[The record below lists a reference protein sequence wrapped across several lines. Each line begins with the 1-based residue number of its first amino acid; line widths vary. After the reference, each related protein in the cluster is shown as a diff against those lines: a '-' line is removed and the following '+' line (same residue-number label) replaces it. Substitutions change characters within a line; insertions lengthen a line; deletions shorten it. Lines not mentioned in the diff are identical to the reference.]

1 MYKITYMAKEIY
13 IGGERCRYY
22 SNGCIYVAA
31 SGKLAA
37 MPKTLE
43 ILPIQKDLDGNLYVR
58 HGWANKGDISIALA
72 VITCFCP
79 PKPLDFKKRYRIN
92 FKDGNKSNCHYFNL
106 EWQATPYEHA
116 TSSTVKVKL
125 LGVTLTVKNDG
136 TVKEGN
142 KVLRPYDSIGDS
154 DLDLMVCIE
163 PHVRYDEKGVRWRSI
178 AMDDLMKDAGF
189 IGGDDSL
196 LSDPVI
202 LHKDNDRMN
211 FASDNLEWV
220 EATDPRY
227 AEYQKKRKEEMHARN
242 VEMNPGK
249 PLLNDM

>member
-1 MYKITYMAKEIY
+1 MAKETTIL
-13 IGGERCRYY
+13 GKRCRYY
-22 SNGCIYVAA
+22 TDGCIYI
-31 SGKLAA
+31 SDDGQLAA
-37 MPKTLE
+37 MPKTLVS
-43 ILPIQKDLDGNLYVR
+43 LPILADEDGNKYVN
-58 HGWANKGDISIALA
+58 HEWTNKGRISIPLA

-106 EWQATPYEHA
+106 EWLAAPYEHA

-125 LGVTLTVKNDG
+125 LGVTLTVKSDG

-227 AEYQKKRKEEMHARN
+227 AEYQKRKKKEMHARN